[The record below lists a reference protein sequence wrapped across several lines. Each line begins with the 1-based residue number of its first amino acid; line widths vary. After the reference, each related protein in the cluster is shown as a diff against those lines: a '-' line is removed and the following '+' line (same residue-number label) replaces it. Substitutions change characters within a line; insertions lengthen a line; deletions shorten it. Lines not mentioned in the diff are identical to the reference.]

1 MTSQDIIDILR
12 TKEMLTIV
20 AQTMIT
26 IAVLEIG
33 RILID
38 EMIEIIGTNL
48 SEIQD
53 QTIVIEEVI
62 PTNLIEIIAID
73 TTRLVKGIKIDIMI
87 IGTIMAIDLHHMIT
101 VVALSDRI
109 NSVHQDHQDKMSNGL
124 QKDRRLTMMIH
135 SGILDGKEWKCRK
148 RPMLW

>member
-1 MTSQDIIDILR
+1 MTPQDIIDILR
-12 TKEMLTIV
+12 MKEMLTIA

-62 PTNLIEIIAID
+62 PTNLIEIMAID

-87 IGTIMAIDLHHMIT
+87 IGTIMAIDLHRMIT

-109 NSVHQDHQDKMSNGL
+109 NSVHQDHPDKMSNGL
-124 QKDRRLTMMIH
+124 QKDRRLTMRIH

-148 RPMLW
+148 RPTHW